1 MSDSR
6 TPWALAAAGVAF
18 AVVGLYIWRKGG
30 ISNAA
35 QAIGAGAVQVAGDVT
50 AGTVGAIGQTV
61 GLPTPDQTV
70 RDPAQARWIIDNV
83 GQWEASKWAS
93 AYAYTAA
100 QFMPSGSGTPPPSN
114 SPAGKAFAP
123 YAEAAK
129 WVDYTDDENARLAA
143 RYPAQKSNVGI
154 FAGLPAD
161 TAEWRPS
168 MFGRRPGEM

>member
-6 TPWALAAAGVAF
+6 MPWALAAAGVAF
-18 AVVGLYIWRKGG
+18 AVVGLYVWKKGSIG
-30 ISNAA
+30 AAA
-35 QAIGAGAVQVAGDVT
+35 QAIGAGAVQVAGDAT
-50 AGTVGAIGQTV
+50 AGAVGAIGQTV
-61 GLPTPDQTV
+61 GLPNPDQTV

-100 QFMPSGSGTPPPSN
+100 QFMPSGSGTQPTSN

-129 WVDYTDDENARLAA
+129 WQEYTDDETERLLA
-143 RYPAQKSNVGI
+143 RYPKSTAQRIYDGVATSD
-154 FAGLPAD
+154 L
-161 TAEWRPS
+161 RPW